1 MRVLVID
8 DMSFARDFI
17 RQSLSQLG
25 FKGELDEARNLK
37 SAMNIIQDSLTQKNF
52 FDLIL
57 TDLHLP
63 DGYSTEMIKKIRATK
78 TYKETPIILMTTED
92 NRDKIVDA
100 IGAGVND
107 YCFKPVDRLELFDK
121 IKGYF

>member
-25 FKGELDEARNLK
+25 FKGEIKEARNLK
-37 SAMNIIQDSLTQKNF
+37 SAKDVIQDSLTQKHF

-63 DGYSTEMIKKIRATK
+63 DGFSTEMIKKIRSTK
-78 TYKETPIILMTTED
+78 AYKEIPIILMTTED
-92 NRDKIVDA
+92 HRDKIVDA

-107 YCFKPVDRLELFDK
+107 YFFKPVDQLELFDK
-121 IKGYF
+121 IKRYF